1 MNRAVFLDR
10 DGVLVED
17 VDVVTH
23 GDDLRLLPGV
33 PMALNRLRDHGFKL
47 VVVTNQ
53 PIVARGLVT
62 ERDVATIHEFLASLI
77 RDAGGPLLECFYFC
91 PHHPKATLPAYRQD
105 CDCRK
110 PRAGLLRR
118 AAIELGIDLSASYL
132 VGDRITDVIAGA
144 SVGCRTVLVQTGKHL
159 APPITTSEPI
169 DPNIEPDHRCDDL
182 ATAVDWILGGG
193 KPEHGERYAS

>member
-33 PMALNRLRDHGFKL
+33 PVALNRLRDHGFEL

-62 ERDVATIHEFLASLI
+62 ERDVAAIHECLASLI
-77 RDAGGPLLECFYFC
+77 RDAGGPLLDRFYFC

-110 PRAGLLRR
+110 PRAGMLRR
-118 AAIELGIDLSASYL
+118 AAMELGINLSASYL
-132 VGDRITDVIAGA
+132 VGDRVTDVIAGA

-169 DPNIEPDHRCDDL
+169 DPGIKPDYRCEDL
-182 ATAVDWILGGG
+182 AAAVDWILGGE
-193 KPEHGERYAS
+193 KPGHGERCAS